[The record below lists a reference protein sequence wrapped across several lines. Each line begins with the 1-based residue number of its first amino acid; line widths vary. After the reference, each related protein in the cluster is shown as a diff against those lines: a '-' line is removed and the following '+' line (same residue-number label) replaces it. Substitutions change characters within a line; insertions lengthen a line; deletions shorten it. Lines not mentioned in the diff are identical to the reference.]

1 MSIFIP
7 YDINSTINYLSNLF
21 SIDLSS
27 LTSFENI
34 LLTLFANL
42 YFFLTWYIL
51 IYFALKIFNRIWE
64 RLF

>member
-7 YDINSTINYLSNLF
+7 YDITSTINYLSNLF

-27 LTSFENI
+27 LTSFENV

-42 YFFLTWYIL
+42 YFFLVWYIL